1 MMKITTARNL
11 QYTSHDKTTIHAQV
25 QCVPKFGQQWVDFIM
40 SPNDCMEY
48 GRDAHRRALEGE
60 FGSISSYIEP
70 QYTPNEEAQ
79 VFAEKENLWVEQ
91 EMLFADRQIVLHED
105 ADARASATIEQWRVY
120 RRDLRNYVKDNVV
133 SMVERPQ
140 RPTNNF
146 LMSEDSL

>member
-1 MMKITTARNL
+1 
-11 QYTSHDKTTIHAQV
+11 
-25 QCVPKFGQQWVDFIM
+25 
-40 SPNDCMEY
+40 
-48 GRDAHRRALEGE
+48 
-60 FGSISSYIEP
+60 
-70 QYTPNEEAQ
+70 
-79 VFAEKENLWVEQ
+79 FAEKENLWVEQ

-140 RPTNNF
+140 RPTNNS